1 MSIRRRE
8 GLLALHAE
16 KSSQVAARTAG
27 TPSLLMLHS
36 TMSLIEDGT
45 ISLPYEGGSASSPT
59 VLRNR
64 RTLLRGRRDAV
75 PPDVASH
82 DVPD

>member
-1 MSIRRRE
+1 
-8 GLLALHAE
+8 
-16 KSSQVAARTAG
+16 
-27 TPSLLMLHS
+27 MLHP

-75 PPDVASH
+75 PPDVAFH
-82 DVPD
+82 DVVDLRKAIRLPKETFLQKFPNMQGQ